1 VDRVKGDSVAMH
13 IPAPLSNNAIYATAD
28 GAAQYL
34 EFAICPD
41 CSMIATAQGD
51 GCLGSTDGPVDHVRV
66 TCVQRHWFLMPA
78 NMLSERLRL
87 H

>member
-1 VDRVKGDSVAMH
+1 MH
-13 IPAPLSNNAIYATAD
+13 IPAPLSNNAIRATAD

-41 CSMIATAQGD
+41 CSMIATAQWD

-66 TCVQRHWFLMPA
+66 TCVQRHWF
-78 NMLSERLRL
+78 
-87 H
+87 